1 MLNYMEVN
9 MLKWNNT
16 YYLKQWCSWK

>member
-1 MLNYMEVN
+1 MEVN